1 MFREFFLA
9 KLFFTFWRKKMPLN
23 ITEFFFKKL
32 CIHRHSC
39 PIQCCKSLNFYSCM
53 TCTWHK
59 RGERNTTLKL
69 AFFPHFFATFL
80 PAHWQAHR
88 AFHGNDIFFPICTY
102 FFMANARNL
111 LYNWFLRKFDFQ
123 FSKIVKKK
131 NFHLHNFTL
140 DAIKFRFRS
149 YHIYLSK
156 SAKK

>member
-1 MFREFFLA
+1 MFSPMQENHKWRGRVCNRPGVFVENDLKLKHSCIIMFREFFLA

-88 AFHGNDIFFPICTY
+88 AFHGNDIFFSY
-102 FFMANARNL
+102 LYL
-111 LYNWFLRKFDFQ
+111 LFYG
-123 FSKIVKKK
+123 
-131 NFHLHNFTL
+131 
-140 DAIKFRFRS
+140 
-149 YHIYLSK
+149 
-156 SAKK
+156 